1 MAFKEIS
8 PQQAYDLLGQGTGF
22 VYIDVR
28 TVDEFVSGHP
38 ESAVN
43 IPIAFHDPAQGM
55 VMNQEFLPIVQA
67 NYSAKKKIIVSCQAD
82 PARMPPHASSRM
94 PATRRSRASREAS
107 AGCATAPAG

>member
-8 PQQAYDLLGQGTGF
+8 PEQAYGLLSH
-22 VYIDVR
+22 VR
-28 TVDEFVSGHP
+28 TVNEFVSGHF

-43 IPIAFHDPAQGM
+43 IPIAFHVPTQGM

-67 NYSAKKKIIVSCQAD
+67 NYSADKKIIVGCQAG

-94 PATRRSRASREAS
+94 PVARKSRASREAS
-107 AGCATAPAG
+107 AGCATAPAR